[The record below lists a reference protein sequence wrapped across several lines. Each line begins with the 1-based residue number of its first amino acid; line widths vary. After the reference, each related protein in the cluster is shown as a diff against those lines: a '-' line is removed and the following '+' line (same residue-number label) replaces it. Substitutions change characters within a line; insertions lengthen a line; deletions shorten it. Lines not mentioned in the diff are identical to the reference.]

1 MRVTTLTVDFNDID
15 DDVVEALWPEGQAA
29 GEPGSQYHL
38 IDGDGNYIR
47 GRLVSI
53 VNRIARLTI
62 DWDTWR
68 PGSAESDPVRE
79 FAHSPTFGPHGWSDN
94 TTTAATGSSVSGT
107 WTLVDAG

>member
-1 MRVTTLTVDFNDID
+1 MRVTTLAVDFNDID
-15 DDVVEALWPEGQAA
+15 NDVVKVLWPEGQPD

-47 GRLVSI
+47 GRLLSV

-62 DWDTWR
+62 DWGTWH
-68 PGSAESDPVRE
+68 PGSAESDSVRD
-79 FAHSPTFGPHGWSDN
+79 FPPSHTFGPHGWSDN
-94 TTTAATGSSVSGT
+94 TTTPATGSSVSET